1 VKNDFLNLHP
11 GARVTLDATEAAA
24 RLRWCETFC
33 C

>member
-1 VKNDFLNLHP
+1 MKSGFMSVEP
-11 GARVTLDATEAAA
+11 GTKVTLDATETTA